1 MKRVF
6 ITGASRGIGRAV
18 AERYA
23 AAGYAVVAPGR
34 DELDLSRPEAVEA
47 YAARCGGLIEADILV
62 NNAGINNITPL
73 AEMTLAGWRQMQDV
87 NLTAPLLLTRYA
99 AAAMARK
106 GWGRIVNVSSCYSFI
121 TRRGRSAY
129 SATKAALNS
138 LTRSAAVEYGRD
150 GILVNAVCP
159 GFIGTN
165 LTRKNNSPEEIAA
178 LCAQVPLG
186 RLGTPEEIADLVF
199 MLGSEKN
206 SYITGQ
212 TLVIDGGFL
221 AQ

>member
-18 AERYA
+18 AERYR
-23 AAGYAVVAPGR
+23 AAGWEVAAPGR

-47 YAARCGGLIEADILV
+47 YVARCGGVIDADVLV
-62 NNAGINNITPL
+62 NNAGVNDIAPI
-73 AEMTLAGWRQMQDV
+73 AETTLEGWRRAQDV
-87 NLTAPLLLTRYA
+87 NLTAPFLLTRYA
-99 AAAMARK
+99 AAAMARR
-106 GWGRIVNVSSCYSFI
+106 GWGRIVNISSCYSFV
-121 TRRGRSAY
+121 TRRGRAPY
-129 SATKAALNS
+129 SAAKAALNS

-159 GFIGTN
+159 GFIGTD
-165 LTRKNNSPEEIAA
+165 LTRKNNSPADIAA
-178 LCAQVPLG
+178 LCAQVPVG
-186 RLGTPEEIADLVF
+186 RLGTPEEVAALVF
-199 MLGSEKN
+199 MLGSEQN

>member
-6 ITGASRGIGRAV
+6 ITGGARGIGRAV
-18 AERYA
+18 AECYR
-23 AAGYAVVAPGR
+23 AAGWEVVAPGR
-34 DELDLSRPEAVEA
+34 DELDLSRPDAVEA
-47 YAARCGGLIEADILV
+47 YIARHGGVLEVDALV
-62 NNAGINNITPL
+62 NNAGINNIIPIRDL
-73 AEMTLAGWRQMQDV
+73 ELSDWQLMQDV
-87 NLTAPLLLTRYA
+87 NLTAPLLLTRHA

-106 GWGRIVNVSSCYSFI
+106 GWGRIVNISSCYSFV
-121 TRRGRSAY
+121 TRGGRAAY

-159 GFIGTN
+159 GFIGTD
-165 LTRKNNSPEEIAA
+165 LTRKNNSPEELAA

-186 RLGTPEEIADLVF
+186 RLGTPEEIAGLVF
-199 MLGSEKN
+199 MLGSEAN

-212 TLVIDGGFL
+212 TLVIDGGYL